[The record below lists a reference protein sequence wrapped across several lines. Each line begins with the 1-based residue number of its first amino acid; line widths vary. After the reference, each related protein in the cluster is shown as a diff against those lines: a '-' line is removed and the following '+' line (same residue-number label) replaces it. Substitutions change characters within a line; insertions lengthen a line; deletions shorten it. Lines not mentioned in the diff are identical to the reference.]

1 LDDPAAARGNW
12 THWIAYNI
20 PPDAREIEEN
30 QPRSGPLT
38 NGGLQGLN
46 SWDALNYGGPCPP
59 PETTHTY
66 RLFLYALDFNL
77 PLEEGATKNELLAA
91 MESHVLAERLLTGT
105 YSLRP

>member
-1 LDDPAAARGNW
+1 MDDPGVSRGTW

-20 PPDAREIEEN
+20 PPDAREIEEG

-46 SWDALNYGGPCPP
+46 SWGGLNYGGPCPP

-66 RLFLYALDFNL
+66 RLFLYALDLNQ
-77 PLEEGATKNELLAA
+77 PLEEGVTKDELSAA

-105 YSLRP
+105 YSLQP